1 MKFFSGM
8 FKPKSEIVW
17 EEKKEDVSLTRIAN
31 LVNRIKSFI
40 VTPDMAAF
48 LKQIGIVLKK

>member
-1 MKFFSGM
+1 M

-48 LKQIGIVLKK
+48 LQQIGTVLKK

>member
-1 MKFFSGM
+1 M

-48 LKQIGIVLKK
+48 LKQIGNF